1 MHASECYVRLWGK
14 LTCKCNYKGFR
25 LAREGSIQVFE
36 TMGFEYFELTN
47 AVLHMSTFLLKWYMY
62 V

>member
-1 MHASECYVRLWGK
+1 MCTMNMYTGILCQK
-14 LTCKCNYKGFR
+14 YKCNYKGFR